1 MRCKQKYSFLPFFGA
16 TLMAFG
22 ASFLGVEAMAAT
34 PQLSNNTIA
43 LVPGIATDPFYITM
57 QNGAQAEAKKLGL
70 HLIWQGGSSFSPETQ
85 IPILQTLLAKNPA
98 VLLIAPTNNVAM
110 VDPIK
115 QFVSA
120 GIPVISVDTTINDS
134 SILKSQITSDNVQGG
149 VAAAKAIASFAH
161 DTGEVA
167 IINVKPGI
175 STTAARQAGFLE
187 QMKKYKNMKVVAVEY
202 DDDSPTKAFTEAQ
215 LLLLKYPNIK
225 GFFTTNVFSGEGVG
239 KAVVASGLK
248 GKVDVVGYD
257 AEPDEVEMLKQG
269 IITTLIV
276 QNPAEEG
283 SLAVQYAY
291 DIMTGKGND
300 IPASKL
306 LPNVTVTS
314 SEANDQK
321 YARYFY
327 SNSIFQ

>member
-1 MRCKQKYSFLPFFGA
+1 MRNKQKYGFLPFAGA
-16 TLMAFG
+16 TLLAIG
-22 ASFLGVEAMAAT
+22 ATLSATKAMAST
-34 PQLSNNTIA
+34 PGLANNTVA

-57 QNGAQAEAKKLGL
+57 QNGAAEEAKKLGL

-85 IPILQTLLAKNPA
+85 IPILQTLIANNPA
-98 VLLIAPTNNVAM
+98 VLLIAPTNNVALIN
-110 VDPIK
+110 PIK
-115 QFVSA
+115 QFTSA

-134 SILKSQITSDNVQGG
+134 SLLKSQITSDNVQGG
-149 VAAAKAIASFAH
+149 MAAAKSIAAFAH
-161 DTGEVA
+161 ESGEVA

-175 STTAARQAGFLE
+175 TTTAARQAGFLE

-269 IITTLIV
+269 IITTLII
-276 QNPAEEG
+276 QKPAEEG

-291 DIMTGKGND
+291 DIMTGKGAEV
-300 IPASKL
+300 PSSTL

-314 SEANDQK
+314 SQANDPQ
-321 YARYFY
+321 YAQFFY
-327 SNSIFQ
+327 SNSLAQ